1 MKRTALAL
9 TLVVLILITALL
21 AGFLFVDLAGDK
33 EAESKLYTYPVSV
46 GEKTYIITVS
56 TNWTS
61 SPKVDLSPETDPL
74 KYVSVVFSDWSE
86 ETVFFNVTIPT
97 DLLWGNISLV
107 WKYYEQSPD
116 RYTLSNNGTHNSVA
130 MTCIIKP
137 YFSGMGYFMIR
148 GTEGA
153 W

>member
-1 MKRTALAL
+1 MKRKILAL
-9 TLVVLILITALL
+9 TLAVLILITSIAGILL
-21 AGFLFVDLAGDK
+21 VDLTGD
-33 EAESKLYTYPVSV
+33 EEVVRKLYIYPMSV
-46 GEKTYIITVS
+46 GEKTYILTVN

-61 SPKVDLSPETDPL
+61 SPKVDLSPETDSL
-74 KYVSVVFSDWSE
+74 KYVSVVFSGWSE

-97 DLLWGNISLV
+97 DLLWGNITLI
-107 WKYYEQSPD
+107 WKYYEQNPD
-116 RYTLSNNGTHNSVA
+116 RYILSNNGTHNSVA

>member
-1 MKRTALAL
+1 MKRTVLAL
-9 TLVVLILITALL
+9 TLAVLILITSIVAGVLL
-21 AGFLFVDLAGDK
+21 VDLNGDK
-33 EAESKLYTYPVSV
+33 GAVSKLYTYPISV
-46 GEKTYIITVS
+46 GEKTYIVTVS
-56 TNWTS
+56 TNWTT

-97 DLLWGNISLV
+97 DLLWGNITLI

-116 RYTLSNNGTHNSVA
+116 RYILSNNGTHNSVA

-148 GTEGA
+148 GTEGV

>member
-1 MKRTALAL
+1 
-9 TLVVLILITALL
+9 
-21 AGFLFVDLAGDK
+21 
-33 EAESKLYTYPVSV
+33 LYTYPVSV

-61 SPKVDLSPETDPL
+61 SPKVDLAPETDPL
-74 KYVSVVFSDWSE
+74 KYVSIVFSNWSE

-130 MTCIIKP
+130 MSCIIKP

>member
-1 MKRTALAL
+1 MKRAVLAL
-9 TLVVLILITALL
+9 TLAVLILITSIVAGILL
-21 AGFLFVDLAGDK
+21 VDLTGN
-33 EAESKLYTYPVSV
+33 EEVVSKLYNYPISV
-46 GEKTYIITVS
+46 GEKTYIVTVS

-61 SPKVDLSPETDPL
+61 SPNVDLSPETDPL
-74 KYVSVVFSDWSE
+74 KSVSVVFSDWSE

-97 DLLWGNISLV
+97 DLLWGNITLI

-116 RYTLSNNGTHNSVA
+116 RYILSNNGTHNSVA

-148 GTEGA
+148 GTEGV